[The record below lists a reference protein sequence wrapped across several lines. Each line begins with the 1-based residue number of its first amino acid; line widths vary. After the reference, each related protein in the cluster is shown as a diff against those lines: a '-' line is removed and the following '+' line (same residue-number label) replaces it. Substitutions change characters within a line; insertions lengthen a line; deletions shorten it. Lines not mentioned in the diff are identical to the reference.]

1 MTNHPSYESMLQKQL
16 ILPQGLLTSY
26 KRMGM
31 NETEL
36 AIVLQLW
43 RFQQEGVNF
52 PTPAELIHFLTISE
66 EECSMLLRALI
77 QKGLI
82 EILDEKG
89 PDNIIQEKYS
99 LEPLFARLFQPETK
113 PKEKK
118 DVPKESLFPLFE
130 KEFGRPL
137 SPFEIETI
145 NIWLDE
151 EHYQEDLIKAAL
163 REAVLMGKM
172 NFKYIDRIL
181 AEWQRKGIKSVKEAK
196 NHGKQFRNH
205 QKSNTVPASPKRDVS
220 LYYNWLEDE

>member
-1 MTNHPSYESMLQKQL
+1 MTNHSSYESMLQKQL
-16 ILPQGLLTSY
+16 ILPQNLLTSY
-26 KRMGM
+26 KRMNM

-36 AIVLQLW
+36 AIILQLW
-43 RFQQEGVNF
+43 RYQQEGVNF
-52 PTPAELIHFLTISE
+52 PTPAELGQYMTISE
-66 EECSMLLRALI
+66 EECSMLLRSLI
-77 QKGLI
+77 QKGLV

-99 LEPLFARLFQPETK
+99 LEPLLIKLFQPEPKKKETK
-113 PKEKK
+113 
-118 DVPKESLFPLFE
+118 DAPKESLFPLFE

-151 EHYQEDLIKAAL
+151 DNYQEELIKTAL
-163 REAVLMGKM
+163 REAVLMGKL

-181 AEWQRKGIKSVKEAK
+181 AEWQRKGIKTVQEAK
-196 NHGKQFRNH
+196 HHGKQFRNN
-205 QKSNTVPASPKRDVS
+205 QKTNAGPVSPKRDVS